1 MNKKSGISLIVLVI
15 TIIIIL
21 ILMAAT
27 FISYLDVTPV
37 ENAKEVAFKSDIEG
51 FKVELSTYIQNQRT
65 ENFGEYNSD
74 NLNASNENK
83 EGFIDIGEVI
93 PSIKGT
99 EYEDKFDVVEGEL
112 VYKGNE
118 PKEEEWAEATGIKK
132 YENVKVVISDVVTGT
147 NDLTGKV
154 TVNGEITASDIKEY
168 IVNIGTISGT
178 YEMEEKLNGG
188 SLNIDFS
195 ADDLK
200 EGTRYYIKVEV
211 VKQDG
216 TIIETNEIVCVTKT
230 DNQSS
235 VEIAEDPGIP
245 RIISVN
251 NVKSDTWIKDSALLQ
266 IIYDSDNPSEDE
278 VSLLYKEN
286 DGELK
291 EYDGQ
296 ILISNE
302 GITKVVPNAKYNGKN
317 TQGNEYM
324 VKIDKT
330 APEIINVSTRVFEN
344 SIFVSVEA
352 QDKLS
357 GIKGYMYSSDGGKTW
372 SEITTNTSYEFTG
385 LDFGTEYEIQVKVVD
400 NVGNEKIE
408 SLNITSEKSE
418 PILQSWTYTDTTDF
432 HNSIYKEKITKV
444 ILKNDINIPSS
455 AIDSW
460 DVSEAKDGGVI
471 AYIEDDLN
479 GGYIVTIGGDGK
491 IIANENSSNIFRGFS
506 NLKGI
511 ENLSILDTSNVTNM
525 SSMFNYCESITG
537 IDVSNF
543 NTSNVTNMA
552 WMFYGCNNLT
562 YIGNLNNWNTS
573 NVTNMSSMFYDCR
586 MLTTIISILGNN
598 VTNYSNMF
606 SNAATQN
613 GAKITVNYTQETSSL
628 VDNMIATKSTNSNV
642 VKGSQVTAPI
652 SLMSLFSDNEIVTVD
667 EADISVTKVDGKSIY
682 LNVNDMDGI
691 SKINLLN
698 EKNEIVDEILVD
710 GDIQYKNLVNIENK
724 VMYVQV
730 VDMNNVKTSI
740 SI

>member
-1 MNKKSGISLIVLVI
+1 M
-15 TIIIIL
+15 
-21 ILMAAT
+21 
-27 FISYLDVTPV
+27 
-37 ENAKEVAFKSDIEG
+37 
-51 FKVELSTYIQNQRT
+51 
-65 ENFGEYNSD
+65 
-74 NLNASNENK
+74 
-83 EGFIDIGEVI
+83 
-93 PSIKGT
+93 
-99 EYEDKFDVVEGEL
+99 
-112 VYKGNE
+112 
-118 PKEEEWAEATGIKK
+118 
-132 YENVKVVISDVVTGT
+132 
-147 NDLTGKV
+147 
-154 TVNGEITASDIKEY
+154 
-168 IVNIGTISGT
+168 
-178 YEMEEKLNGG
+178 
-188 SLNIDFS
+188 
-195 ADDLK
+195 
-200 EGTRYYIKVEV
+200 
-211 VKQDG
+211 
-216 TIIETNEIVCVTKT
+216 
-230 DNQSS
+230 
-235 VEIAEDPGIP
+235 
-245 RIISVN
+245 
-251 NVKSDTWIKDSALLQ
+251 
-266 IIYDSDNPSEDE
+266 
-278 VSLLYKEN
+278 
-286 DGELK
+286 
-291 EYDGQ
+291 
-296 ILISNE
+296 ISNE

-317 TQGNEYM
+317 TQGNEYI

-330 APEIINVSTRVFEN
+330 APEIINVSTRELAN
-344 SIFVSVEA
+344 TISVSVEA

-491 IIANENSSNIFRGFS
+491 IIANENSSNIFQGFS

-552 WMFYGCNNLT
+552 WMFYGCYKLREIDVSKFNTSNVIYMNSMFDGCISLENLDLSNWNTSKVTRMAWMFNICSGLKSIDVSKFDTSNVTDMTRMFHGCTSLENLDLSNWNTSNVTDMSDMFNSCVLLTSIGDLSRWDTSNVTDMSDMFNSCVLLTSIGDLSRWDTSNVKDMSYMFNSCSSLTSIGNLSGWDTSNVTNMNSMFYGCTSLENLDLSNWNTSNVTIMWRMFFNCSSLTSIGDIGNWNTSKVNNMSYMFYGCNNLT

-586 MLTTIISILGNN
+586 MLTTTIPILENN
-598 VTNYSNMF
+598 VTDYSYMF
-606 SNAATQN
+606 SNAATKN